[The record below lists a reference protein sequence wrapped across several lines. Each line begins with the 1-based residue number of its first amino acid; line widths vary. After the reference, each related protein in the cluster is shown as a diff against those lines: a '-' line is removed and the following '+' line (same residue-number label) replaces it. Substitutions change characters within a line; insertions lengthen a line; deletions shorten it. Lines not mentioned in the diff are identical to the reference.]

1 MKNLVYVLAGFLLV
15 MGVYDMSVQRTG
27 VTVQVVETVTEEDQV
42 EIICPDVIHPGD
54 YFTCVVDIPTG
65 TDLKAKIEE
74 VKYKLGKRD
83 TVQCEVTNQVT
94 NIK

>member
-1 MKNLVYVLAGFLLV
+1 

-65 TDLKAKIEE
+65 TDLKAKIEMTDDLNGAADE
-74 VKYKLGKRD
+74 SPYMHVPRKAKILSCPFRSLM
-83 TVQCEVTNQVT
+83 T
-94 NIK
+94 I